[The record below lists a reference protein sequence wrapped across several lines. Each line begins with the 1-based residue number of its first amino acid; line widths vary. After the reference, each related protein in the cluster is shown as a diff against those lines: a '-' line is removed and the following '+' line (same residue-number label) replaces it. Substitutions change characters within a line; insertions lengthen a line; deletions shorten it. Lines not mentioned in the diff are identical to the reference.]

1 MGYQNLLNTNIKN
14 LRCNLDLTQEEFAEK
29 IGISVQ
35 GLSNLE
41 RNRYQP
47 TAETVDKI
55 CKVFKITPCELLLE
69 KSDDSEVIISNIVAL
84 LSQCKKA
91 KLKKIYEII
100 QKLLKL

>member
-1 MGYQNLLNTNIKN
+1 MDYQTLLNTNIKN
-14 LRCNLDLTQEEFAEK
+14 LRNSHNLTQEEFAEK

-55 CKVFKITPCELLLE
+55 CKVFKISPVELLIE
-69 KSDDSEVIISNIVAL
+69 PVEGNDEIIKNIISVL
-84 LSQCKKA
+84 MQCKKN

-100 QKLLKL
+100 LMLTKL